1 MIGLIVGQ
9 KESGLRRVFTGSLA
23 LFCCLAMSL
32 HGQTP
37 NVKPR
42 QPTTAPKPPPATEEV
57 DPDDVVRINTNLVNS
72 PVLVIGRDGKFVPNL
87 KREDFQIFED
97 GIQQDVAFF
106 AAVEKPFTV
115 ALLIDTSRSTSFDLR
130 DIQDAA
136 ISFVD
141 KMRTNDRAL
150 VVSFSSQVKV
160 LAKPTSDRATL
171 ERAIRSSR
179 PEGSSRVYDA
189 ISFALADLDR
199 ISGRTAI
206 IVFSDGV
213 DNGSEEASL
222 ESTLKKIAQTQAL
235 IYPVQFSTY
244 DNNQQGSNSRNR
256 QAPEGS
262 GFSQADYLRADAFL
276 HQAAALSSTGV
287 YPAQNIVD
295 LNYAIASIVDEL
307 HNEYSVGYYPVKPV
321 QPNEKRNIEVRTKL
335 PQLVVRAR
343 TTYARDPSGTLVRM
357 STTGN
362 PTSQPGVMVGAVP
375 IRRNLDEDKSAN
387 EGRWMCKGPDAP
399 TDFAVVKEGFVSHC
413 PKSTRSNDETNA
425 WFITRPRNIATV
437 CKGFILWRGRELP
450 AAPIPTGFVV
460 TSEAKSPVCS
470 RSNDVTNSTNA
481 WLIRKPT
488 GREIVC
494 KGFAVPRGFVTEGET
509 SVAGCPVKSDGKN
522 AWIIRPK

>member
-1 MIGLIVGQ
+1 
-9 KESGLRRVFTGSLA
+9 
-23 LFCCLAMSL
+23 MSI

-42 QPTTAPKPPPATEEV
+42 QPTTAPKPPSPTEEV
-57 DPDDVVRINTNLVNS
+57 DPDDVVRINTTLVNS
-72 PVLVIGRDGKFVPNL
+72 PVLVIGRDGRFVPNL

-106 AAVEKPFTV
+106 APVEKPFTV
-115 ALLIDTSRSTSFDLR
+115 ALLIDTSRSTSLDLQ

-150 VVSFSSQVKV
+150 IASFSSQITV
-160 LAKPTSDRATL
+160 LAGPTSDRATL
-171 ERAIRSSR
+171 KRAIRSSR
-179 PEGSSRVYDA
+179 PEGSSRIYDA

-213 DNGSEEASL
+213 DNDSKEATL

-244 DNNQQGSNSRNR
+244 DNTQQDSNSRNR

-262 GFSQADYLRADAFL
+262 GFSQADYVRADVFL

-287 YPAQNIVD
+287 YPAQNIID
-295 LNYAIASIVDEL
+295 LNYAIASIADEL

-321 QPNEKRNIEVRTKL
+321 QPNEKRRIEVRTKFA
-335 PQLVVRAR
+335 QLVVRAR
-343 TTYARDPSGTLVRM
+343 TTYSLDPSGTLVRM
-357 STTGN
+357 STTEN
-362 PTSQPGVMVGAVP
+362 PSSQPRVMVGAVP
-375 IRRNLDEDKSAN
+375 IRRNVEEDKSPN
-387 EGRWMCKGPDAP
+387 EGRWMCKSPDAP

-425 WFITRPRNIATV
+425 WFIRRPRDIETL
-437 CKGFILWRGRELP
+437 CKGFMIWRGRELL

-470 RSNDVTNSTNA
+470 RSNDDKNSTNA
-481 WLIRKPT
+481 WLIRKPV

-494 KGFAVPRGFVTEGET
+494 KGFPVPRGFVTGGET
-509 SVAGCPVKSDGKN
+509 SVDGCPVKLHGKN

>member
-1 MIGLIVGQ
+1 MR
-9 KESGLRRVFTGSLA
+9 KVFAGPLLLFWFLA
-23 LFCCLAMSL
+23 TSL

-42 QPTTAPKPPPATEEV
+42 QPTTAPKPPSPTEEV
-57 DPDDVVRINTNLVNS
+57 DPDDVIRIDTTLVNS

-106 AAVEKPFTV
+106 APVEKPFTV
-115 ALLIDTSRSTSFDLR
+115 ALLIDTSRSTLLDLQ

-150 VVSFSSQVKV
+150 IVSFSGQIKV
-160 LAKPTSDRATL
+160 LAEPTSDRETL
-171 ERAIRSSR
+171 KRAIRSSR
-179 PEGSSRVYDA
+179 PEGSSRIYDA
-189 ISFALADLDR
+189 ISFALANLDR

-213 DNGSEEASL
+213 DNDSHEATL
-222 ESTLKKIAQTQAL
+222 ESTLKKIAQTQTL

-244 DNNQQGSNSRNR
+244 DNIQQGSNSRNR

-262 GFSQADYLRADAFL
+262 GFSQADYVRADAYL

-287 YPAQNIVD
+287 YPAQNISD

-321 QPNEKRNIEVRTKL
+321 QPTEKRRIEVRTKF

-343 TTYARDPSGTLVRM
+343 TTYSLDPSGTLVRM
-357 STTGN
+357 STTGT
-362 PTSQPGVMVGAVP
+362 PQPGDVVGAVP
-375 IRRNLDEDKSAN
+375 IRRNLDEAKSAN
-387 EGRWMCKGPDAP
+387 EGRWMCKGPDAA
-399 TDFAVVKEGFVSHC
+399 TDFVVVKEGFISHC
-413 PKSTRSNDETNA
+413 PKSTRANDETNA
-425 WFITRPRNIATV
+425 WFIRRPQNVETL
-437 CKGFILWRGRELP
+437 CKGFMIWRGQELP

-460 TSEAKSPVCS
+460 TSEATSSACS
-470 RSNDVTNSTNA
+470 RSNDDRNSNNA
-481 WLIRKPT
+481 WLIRKAV
-488 GREIVC
+488 GREIIC
-494 KGFAVPRGFVTEGET
+494 KGFPIPRGFVTAGET
-509 SVAGCPVKSDGKN
+509 SIAGCPAKLNRKN
-522 AWIIRPK
+522 AWVIRPK